1 MTTFKLKW
9 DRWSLELGPRTLL
22 MGVVNITPDSFSD
35 SGRFYDS
42 KKAIAH
48 GLELVKAG
56 ADIIDIGGESTRP
69 GAEPV
74 SLDEELERIIP
85 VIEGLNGQ
93 INVPISVD
101 TYKSEVAKEALKAG
115 ASMLNDI
122 SAGRFDPEMVRLA
135 AKENV
140 PLILMHMKGQ
150 PRTMQ
155 ENPIYR
161 NLMAEVK
168 SFLSEA
174 ADKAEKAGV
183 AREMIIIDP
192 GVGFGKTFDHN
203 LVLLNRLEEF
213 AALNRPLL
221 VGPSRKA
228 FLGQILGGAP
238 PEERETATVAA
249 AVLASYKGAHIIRV
263 HKVEPSKEALA
274 VVQAVRRE
282 HTA

>member
-9 DRWSLELGPRTLL
+9 DQWSLELGPRTLL
-22 MGVVNITPDSFSD
+22 MGVINITPDSFSD

-48 GLELVKAG
+48 GLELVRAG

-69 GAEPV
+69 GAEAV
-74 SLDEELERIIP
+74 SRDEELERIIP
-85 VIEGLNGQ
+85 VIKGLTGQ

-101 TYKSEVAKEALKAG
+101 TYKSGVAKEALKAG
-115 ASMLNDI
+115 ASILNDI

-135 AKENV
+135 AKDKC

-155 ENPIYR
+155 ENPHYR
-161 NLMAEVK
+161 DLMADVK
-168 SFLSEA
+168 SFLSQA
-174 ADKAEKAGV
+174 AEKAERAGV

-192 GVGFGKTFDHN
+192 GLGFGKTFDHN
-203 LVLLNRLEEF
+203 LILMNRLEEF

-228 FLGQILGGAP
+228 FLGRILGGVP
-238 PEERETATVAA
+238 PEDRETATVAA
-249 AVLASYKGAHIIRV
+249 AVLAAYKGAHIIRV
-263 HKVEPSKEALA
+263 HKVEPSKGALA

-282 HTA
+282 HIA